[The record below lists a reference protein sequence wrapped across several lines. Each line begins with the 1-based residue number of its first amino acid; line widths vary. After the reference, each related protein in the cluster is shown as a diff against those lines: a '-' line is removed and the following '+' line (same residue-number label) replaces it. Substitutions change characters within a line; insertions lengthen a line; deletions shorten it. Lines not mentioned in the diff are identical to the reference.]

1 MPALAMDSPLVSV
14 RRAYVCVQAVVPSRH
29 ACLDSNNVADTRCAS
44 AAVSNS
50 NNTVR
55 AALPGLRGQRLGGA
69 GTGSG
74 RQGPA
79 AARW

>member
-1 MPALAMDSPLVSV
+1 M
-14 RRAYVCVQAVVPSRH
+14 CVHAVAPSRH
-29 ACLDSNNVADTRCAS
+29 ACLGSNRGADTCCAS
-44 AAVSNS
+44 AASNS
-50 NNTVR
+50 NNTVW